1 MEPNP
6 ISSWSLRAG
15 TGDLLALAEQ
25 RRRRK
30 DVGWT
35 DEEKAKFF
43 GIPKPG
49 DEAATESAADGQPAP
64 VKMLFAMARNSSFQ
78 ASGGDLLP
86 HGIPALRPGDQ
97 MHKHADKGHT
107 LQRWR
112 EANRQPQ
119 PAQPLVRCLSW
130 SRDSLGGGVGDG
142 ASGPGASKM
151 KYFGSAADKAVAQ
164 GAADE
169 DQEVEEG
176 EEEDGDEGQEETEDQ
191 DEDERQEDEVM
202 EASEEEWEEGS
213 EEGLETLDAATGGN
227 SGYMNEE
234 EEDLAMA
241 ARGEAGG
248 SLWRRR
254 HDHRE
259 DGSDEN
265 VGTVSS
271 AEAAEGLGGRSVS
284 LAAKKAR
291 AEAPAGRHLAAA
303 TGKEEMVADFVLFLR
318 CFISNL
324 EQENPLN

>member
-1 MEPNP
+1 M
-6 ISSWSLRAG
+6 
-15 TGDLLALAEQ
+15 
-25 RRRRK
+25 
-30 DVGWT
+30 GWT

-78 ASGGDLLP
+78 ASGGDLL

-151 KYFGSAADKAVAQ
+151 KYFGSAADKAAVAQ